1 MELLTLSDVPSY
13 SVVEVGWMGVAWVEL
28 LVAKRPMMSQQ
39 GDHYTCLVSGSAQQE
54 CTKGRR
60 GLTSGACFSDA
71 LEAWLDW
78 NSARAKISDLQ
89 LRISDCPVGTLAGK
103 KRHIE
108 TDRRR
113 EGDERNFHGQH

>member
-1 MELLTLSDVPSY
+1 MTLPDVPSY
-13 SVVEVGWMGVAWVEL
+13 SVVEVGWMGVAWVDL

-39 GDHYTCLVSGSAQQE
+39 EDQDTCLVSGSEQQT

-60 GLTSGACFSDA
+60 GLTSGACFQRC
-71 LEAWLDW
+71 LRGLTGLDW
-78 NSARAKISDLQ
+78 NSARAESLQ

-108 TDRRR
+108 TDHRR
-113 EGDERNFHGQH
+113 EGDKWNFHGQR